1 MAPKKGAS
9 SNGAGSSKSGKGKHN
24 KKQGT
29 QARTPKERIVVIG
42 PTGKR
47 RLEWREWG
55 S

>member
-9 SNGAGSSKSGKGKHN
+9 SNGAASNSKGKHN

-29 QARTPKERIVVIG
+29 QARTPMERVVVIG